1 MASSNK
7 VSQINQ
13 IFLLL
18 MLMNLL
24 NIGSSSKQVSVLKY
38 KDGNE
43 CSNDLVGVTIK
54 NSSSKSSLHDEFTFC
69 GKYYFRFLRTSCL
82 MGMEPDLIL
91 KITDF
96 EKNMGF
102 LMVQGVYYR
111 FAFPNQTVTPDSWQH
126 LCLVISSTQLKIIL
140 NGEIILNDPKLD
152 VQTAEIKRTKLWLGG
167 ALFSNKEPIRRLGGM
182 MANAKFWNIALQED
196 DLISI
201 TTNIN
206 KSIIASGKYDLLS
219 HTTPKSSSCIDYLV
233 LDENDEQFQKLY
245 PENLLI
251 EYKNNFYSPNYL
263 CEGYGGNLTIPKNL
277 EELKT
282 LGYIIEHSEI
292 CHEPFLGLKK
302 SSNGEMQDLN
312 C

>member
-82 MGMEPDLIL
+82 MSMEPDLIL

-111 FAFPNQTVTPDSWQH
+111 FTFPNQTVTPDSW
-126 LCLVISSTQLKIIL
+126 
-140 NGEIILNDPKLD
+140 
-152 VQTAEIKRTKLWLGG
+152 
-167 ALFSNKEPIRRLGGM
+167 
-182 MANAKFWNIALQED
+182 
-196 DLISI
+196 
-201 TTNIN
+201 
-206 KSIIASGKYDLLS
+206 
-219 HTTPKSSSCIDYLV
+219 
-233 LDENDEQFQKLY
+233 
-245 PENLLI
+245 
-251 EYKNNFYSPNYL
+251 
-263 CEGYGGNLTIPKNL
+263 
-277 EELKT
+277 
-282 LGYIIEHSEI
+282 
-292 CHEPFLGLKK
+292 
-302 SSNGEMQDLN
+302 
-312 C
+312 